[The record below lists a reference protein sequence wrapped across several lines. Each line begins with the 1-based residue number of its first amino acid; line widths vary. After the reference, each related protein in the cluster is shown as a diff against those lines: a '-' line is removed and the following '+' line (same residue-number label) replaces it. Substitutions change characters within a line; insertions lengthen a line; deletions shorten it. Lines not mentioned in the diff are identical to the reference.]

1 MDLQTTFY
9 IVAII
14 AFVLLIVLMVVA
26 IYFVISLK
34 RTIDHAQKQVMNKII
49 EYTKPVDVVKGLGS
63 AIAGNLILKTKEKL
77 GI

>member
-1 MDLQTTFY
+1 MDLQTIFY
-9 IVAII
+9 IVAIV
-14 AFVLLIVLMVVA
+14 AFVLLIVLMIIA
-26 IYFVISLK
+26 IYFVLYLK
-34 RTIDHAQKQVMNKII
+34 RTIDRAQKQVMSKII